1 MTSQGV
7 LYVAKEPDYV
17 DEATLSAR
25 SVRDQMPDVPIGLI
39 TRPDADADVFDIVI
53 ERDDLR
59 GDFGDAVH
67 QFHRTPFDRT
77 ILFDTDI
84 YCCEPIDDVFEVLDA
99 FDIAAAHAPFRHAT
113 GRVTIPEVEDVPL
126 VFPEYQG
133 GVIAYADTDRVASFH
148 DRWLGA
154 YQSTLERG
162 WHSDQASFRA
172 ALYHSDCR
180 VATLPPEYN
189 CLVRMPNA
197 VTGPVKVIHNR
208 LLDIDGD
215 GAVKL
220 IDTDRAVDTINQR
233 ADRRVFYRSGNR
245 IKFAEPNLLMQ
256 VRDSIIRDG
265 WRATAEKVVGR
276 LLPG

>member
-1 MTSQGV
+1 MSSRGF
-7 LYVAKEPDYV
+7 LYVAKDDDYLE
-17 DEATLSAR
+17 EARLSAQ
-25 SVRDQMPDVPIGLI
+25 SVREQMPDVPIGLI

-59 GDFGDAVH
+59 GDFGDGVH

-126 VFPEYQG
+126 AFPEYQG
-133 GVIAYADTDRVASFH
+133 GVIAYADNDRVASFH